1 MDERKVA
8 VVTGAS
14 SGIGAA
20 TARHLAGAGVA
31 LVLSAGPDDASDLEA
46 VAKETAG
53 PDSPTS
59 TVLADLSDPA
69 AAAEIVGTATDRFG
83 RIDYLVANAGLPGR
97 RFDQESVTDFDRLL
111 AVNVRGT
118 YSLVVRAAQAMTDG
132 GSIVCSAAVSSWLG
146 EQHELGYNTASG
158 ALLMLVR
165 TFSLEL
171 APYGIRVN
179 GVAPG
184 HIQTRMTDLRLPGE
198 AERARVT
205 EMVPLGRLGRP
216 DEVAVVIGFLLS
228 DEASFV
234 HGTVVAVDG
243 GLTAG
248 LPAPA
253 GLARHTLNPIGE

>member
-1 MDERKVA
+1 MSGRKVG

-20 TARHLAGAGVA
+20 TARRLAGGNVD
-31 LVLSAGPDDASDLEA
+31 LVLCAAPDDASDLESI
-46 VAKETAG
+46 AKETAA
-53 PDSPTS
+53 DSSTI
-59 TVLADLSDPA
+59 TVLGDLGDS
-69 AAAEIVGTATDRFG
+69 AAAEEIVRAATDRFG
-83 RIDYLVANAGLPGR
+83 RLDFVVANAGVPGR
-97 RFDQESVTDFDRLL
+97 RLDQESLADFDRLL

-118 YSLVVRAAQAMTDG
+118 YSLVLRAAQAMGAG
-132 GSIVCSAAVSSWLG
+132 GSIVCTAAVSSWLG
-146 EQHELGYNTASG
+146 EPQELGYSTASG

-184 HIQTRMTDLRLPGE
+184 HIETPMTDFRLPTE
-198 AERARVT
+198 ADRVRASQQI
-205 EMVPLGRLGRP
+205 PLGRLGRP
-216 DEVAVVIGFLLS
+216 DEVAGVIGFLLS

-234 HGTVVAVDG
+234 HGAVVAVDG

-248 LPAPA
+248 VPAPT
-253 GLARHTLNPIGE
+253 GPARHILNPIGE